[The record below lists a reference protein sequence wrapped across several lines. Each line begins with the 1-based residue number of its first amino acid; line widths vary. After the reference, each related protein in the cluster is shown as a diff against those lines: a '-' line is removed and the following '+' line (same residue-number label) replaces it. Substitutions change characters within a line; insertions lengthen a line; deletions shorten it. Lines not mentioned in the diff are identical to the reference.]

1 MGVVAV
7 RGVIRAAAVGT
18 LAWVGASAAL
28 AHDVEALPT
37 PTFTLHWSF
46 EPWVVACLAV
56 SLAAYGLGIARLWSH
71 AGAGRGISWPR
82 ALSFI
87 GGWLCLVVALVSP
100 LDALGSQLF
109 SAHMVQHELLMAVVA
124 PLMVMGRPL
133 GVWAWALPP
142 SARRGVGAAFH
153 HPLWRRPWQ
162 VLTAPLAAWLLH
174 AAALWL
180 WHVPGWFDAALRSNT
195 VHAWQHLSFLL
206 SALLF
211 WWAALGQVSRQ
222 AQGTALVYLFTTM
235 LHTGALGALLA
246 LSPVVWYPSYLS
258 TAAGMGWD
266 ALDDQQ
272 LGGLVMWAPA
282 GLAYLVA
289 GLALAARLLGTAEA
303 LTPTLSQG
311 ERGQAGST

>member
-1 MGVVAV
+1 M
-7 RGVIRAAAVGT
+7 RASGRACIGMLVGT
-18 LAWVGASAAL
+18 LCAVFASAAL
-28 AHDVEALPT
+28 GHDVEALST
-37 PTFTLHWSF
+37 PQVELHWSF
-46 EPWVVACLAV
+46 EPWVVACLGV
-56 SLAAYGLGIARLWSH
+56 SLIAYLAGIARLWSH
-71 AGAGRGISWPR
+71 AGAGRGTSWPR
-82 ALSFI
+82 ALSFLV
-87 GGWLCLVVALVSP
+87 GWVCLGVALVSP

-133 GVWAWALPP
+133 GVWTWALPMA
-142 SARRGVGAAFH
+142 ARRAVGAGFH
-153 HPLWRRPWQ
+153 HPLWRCPWQ
-162 VLTAPLAAWLLH
+162 WLTAPLAAWVLH

-180 WHVPGWFDAALRSNT
+180 WHVPGWFEAALRSNV

-211 WWAALGQVSRQ
+211 WWAVLGQVSRQ

-246 LSPVVWYPSYLS
+246 LSPMVWYPSYLS

-289 GLALAARLLGTAEA
+289 GLALAARLLRTADA

-311 ERGQAGST
+311 ERG